1 MGDRGDREKEGG
13 LGGEAFRPSF
23 RDREGG
29 DREGGRDG
37 GRGGI
42 GRGRG
47 AAPPS

>member
-29 DREGGRDG
+29 GDREGAREG

-42 GRGRG
+42 GRGR
-47 AAPPS
+47 AAPPA